1 MSPARFSVRNPVFVN
16 LLLVLILT
24 GGLISWFSAN
34 REVFPALDLNLVA
47 VTTPYPRAGALEVE
61 KTVTIPVENAV
72 RGIDGVK
79 DVVSQS
85 LEGRS
90 LVMIEVDRDADTRR
104 VADDVRAELDRLT
117 DLPDDAEDPV
127 VTAIKTVFPV
137 INVAVTGDV
146 PEAVLRSVAR
156 ELEDA
161 LLEIQGVNQVTVTG
175 LRDPRIR
182 IDVLWERALAYGVD
196 LQTIIDTV
204 AGANAALPAGTTRS
218 PSQEWG
224 IQVDAELDRAGK
236 LRDLLVRLPG
246 RTGAVRLGDLARIV
260 EDYEE
265 PVTLSRVNGK
275 PALNLIV
282 FKKKQGD
289 TIRIAREVRGLVEE
303 WRGRLPQGVD
313 LVPNQDNSRW
323 IRKRLETMYTSARLG
338 FALVCLTLFLFLEWR
353 VALWTAAGIPVS
365 FLGAVFLMRVTGIS
379 VNMLSLFAFIVVLG
393 MVVDDAIVIAEN
405 VYRHM
410 QAGLSPRE
418 AAVRG
423 ATEVSLPVVAAV
435 TTTVAAFVPM
445 LLMTGTMGKFM
456 AVIPKVVTFA
466 LAVSLLEALFILP
479 SHLAHMRAPRP
490 RRRRDGPWF
499 RRLRRAYLR
508 ALALAV
514 RYRYVTLVGLVALA
528 SAVGWGAARHL
539 RFVLFYGKDLP
550 AFTVDL
556 EAPPGT
562 PLERTAEIAAQVEAI
577 AAGLPPADLD
587 AFTTLVG
594 GQIDPNTGRMKVGEN
609 LAQVFFELSEFET
622 PGRRNGFVVAD
633 EVRSKLTAVRGAV
646 AEVNKIQAGPPVGKA
661 VDVRVR
667 GEDFGPLRRAAEELV
682 AFLKGL
688 PGVFDVRHDY
698 RTGRT
703 ELRVEVDRERA
714 AYYGVSAQA
723 VALALRAAF
732 EGVAAASVRRGE
744 DKLDLVV
751 RLADAESPDRI
762 GDLRIRAADGR
773 LVPLS
778 AVVRTRVAKAVE
790 EINRRGGRRAV
801 RVTADV
807 DNAVTSSSQVASRL
821 REKFREL
828 ERRYPGLEF
837 RFGGEQREQA
847 ESVASLVRA
856 FLIALVAIYAILGG
870 LFQSAVQP
878 LLIMFAIPFAAVGV
892 LIGHL
897 VLGEPVGLLTL
908 IGLTALTG
916 IVVNDSLVLVDFINR
931 ARRSGADRWRSVLR
945 AGRVRLR
952 PVLLTSITTIAGFGN
967 LALKTTG
974 QAAFLAPMAIS
985 IVWGLAFATVL
996 TLVVIPALVAVTDDL
1011 KRLASRAVAAGRPGS
1026 GTS

>member
-16 LLLVLILT
+16 LLLILILT

-34 REVFPALDLNLVA
+34 REVFPTLDLNLVA

-79 DVVSQS
+79 DVVSRS

-104 VADDVRAELDRLT
+104 VADDVRAELDRLA

-137 INVAVTGDV
+137 INVAVTGNV

-161 LLEIQGVNQVTVTG
+161 LLEIRGVNQVTVTG

-204 AGANAALPAGTTRS
+204 ARANAALPAGTTRS
-218 PSQEWG
+218 PFLEWG
-224 IQVDAELDRAGK
+224 IQVDAELDRAGE

-246 RTGAVRLGDLARIV
+246 RQGAVRLGDIARVV

-289 TIRIAREVRGLVEE
+289 TIRIAREVRDLVAR

-338 FALVCLTLFLFLEWR
+338 FVLVCLTLFLFLEWR

-365 FLGAVFLMRVTGIS
+365 FLGAVFLMRLTGIS

-410 QAGLSPRE
+410 QAGRSPRE

-479 SHLAHMRAPRP
+479 SHLAHMRAPRA

-508 ALALAV
+508 ALGLAV
-514 RYRYVTLVGLVALA
+514 RHRYVTLLGLVTLA

-577 AAGLPPADLD
+577 AASLPPADLD

-633 EVRSKLTAVRGAV
+633 AVRNRLGAVQGAV

-667 GEDFGPLRRAAEELV
+667 GQDFGPLRRAAEELV

-703 ELRVEVDRERA
+703 EMRVEVDRERA
-714 AYYGVSAQA
+714 AYYGVDAQA

-732 EGVAAASVRRGE
+732 EGVTAASVRRGE

-751 RLADAESPDRI
+751 RLARAESPDLI
-762 GDLRIRAADGR
+762 GDLRIRGAGGR

-790 EINRRGGRRAV
+790 QINRRGGRRAV

-807 DNAVTSSSQVASRL
+807 DNAVTSSSQVAARL

-828 ERRYPGLEF
+828 ERRYPGLDF

-870 LFQSAVQP
+870 LFRSAVQP

-916 IVVNDSLVLVDFINR
+916 IVVNDSLVLVDFVNR
-931 ARRSGADRWRSVLR
+931 ARRSGAGRWRSVLR

-967 LALKTTG
+967 LAVRTTG

-1011 KRLASRAVAAGRPGS
+1011 KRLASRAVAAGRPGP
-1026 GTS
+1026 GTR